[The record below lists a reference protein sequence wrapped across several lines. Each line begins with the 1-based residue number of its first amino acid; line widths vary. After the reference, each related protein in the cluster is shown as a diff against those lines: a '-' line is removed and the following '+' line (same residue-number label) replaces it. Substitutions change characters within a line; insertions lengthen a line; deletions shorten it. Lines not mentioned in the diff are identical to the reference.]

1 MPTIYSVAEPI
12 FRDDLIQ
19 IHTEL
24 LPIVPPV
31 DSDVPL
37 ENLLRGLAETGYV
50 VVPEFLKLTD
60 TRNLIAECVARSK
73 EGDLKP
79 AAIGRGAAKNILPEI
94 RTDNIRWLEPAD
106 LSESQSVYWDKMEAV
121 RQTLNRS
128 LFLGLVEL
136 EAHLACFA
144 PGGYYKPHLDCHQ
157 QTRSRILSAIVYLD
171 EGWVESDGGQ
181 LRLYT
186 DSVSGVKG
194 PWIDIF
200 PEPGKLVIFVSAE
213 FWHEVRKSSR
223 FRHSLTGW
231 FRGRELELVN
241 N

>member
-1 MPTIYSVAEPI
+1 MF
-12 FRDDLIQ
+12 FRDDRID
-19 IHTEL
+19 IHIEI

-31 DSDVPL
+31 DPGALL

-50 VVPEFLKLTD
+50 IIPQFLKLPD
-60 TRNLIAECVARSK
+60 TRNIIAECIARAK

-79 AAIGRGAAKNILPEI
+79 AAIGRGAGKNITPEI
-94 RTDNIRWLEPAD
+94 RTDNIRWLDPTD
-106 LSESQSVYWDKMEAV
+106 LSESQTVYLDQMEDV
-121 RQTLNRS
+121 RMRLNRS

-144 PGGYYKPHLDCHQ
+144 PGGYYKPHLDCHKGTQ
-157 QTRSRILSAIVYLD
+157 SRILSAILYLD
-171 EGWVESDGGQ
+171 EDWAESDGGQ

-186 DSVSGVKG
+186 DPVSGVKG
-194 PWIDIF
+194 PSIDIF
-200 PEPGKLVIFVSAE
+200 PEPGKLVIFVSAD

-231 FRGRELELVN
+231 FRDRALVN
-241 N
+241 

>member
-1 MPTIYSVAEPI
+1 MSV
-12 FRDDLIQ
+12 
-19 IHTEL
+19 
-24 LPIVPPV
+24 
-31 DSDVPL
+31 
-37 ENLLRGLAETGYV
+37 ENQLQGLAETGYV
-50 VVPEFLKLTD
+50 IIPNFLGLSE
-60 TRNLIAECVARSK
+60 TRSLIAECVARSE
-73 EGDLKP
+73 EGDLRP
-79 AAIGRGAAKNILPEI
+79 AAIGRGAGKNIQPEI
-94 RTDNIRWLEPAD
+94 RTDSIHWLEPNA
-106 LSESQSVYWDKMEAV
+106 LSESQTLYWDKLEV
-121 RQTLNRS
+121 LREWLNRT

-144 PGGYYKPHLDCHQ
+144 PGGYYKPHLDCHK
-157 QTRSRILSAIVYLD
+157 QTRSRILSAILYLD

-186 DSVSGVKG
+186 DTVSGVKG

-231 FRGRELELVN
+231 FRGRDSVN
-241 N
+241 